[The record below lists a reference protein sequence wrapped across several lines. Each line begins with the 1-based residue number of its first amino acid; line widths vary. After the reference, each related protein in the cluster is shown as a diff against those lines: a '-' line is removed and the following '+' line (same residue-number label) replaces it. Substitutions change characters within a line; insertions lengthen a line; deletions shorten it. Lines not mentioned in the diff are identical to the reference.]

1 MMEPS
6 ARAAWTAFKRQ
17 AEAEGLN
24 VRMVRTRKAVE
35 SAFAAASGS
44 AASPAVFHPT
54 YRRAVLLGSAGTPLW
69 ERFRAAG
76 PDGGTAH
83 PLDRYTE
90 RAVERVLAALRG
102 VDAGAVAVY
111 PFSHAR
117 RIVPFLAF
125 LQDTSLLRMTPFGV
139 GVHARFGP
147 WFAWRAAVLTSL
159 PLPASALPTKN
170 TAAESPRQE
179 SPCVACPAPCTDAC
193 PAGVV
198 AKAGFGWQGC
208 VDFRVREAPCRA
220 TCLAR
225 EACPVGAEFRYAPEQ
240 MAYHYEVSLRTILA
254 EGWARGRD
262 KS

>member
-1 MMEPS
+1 MEPS
-6 ARAAWTAFKRQ
+6 ARAAWTAFERQ

-24 VRMVRTRKAVE
+24 VRIVRTRKAVE
-35 SAFAAASGS
+35 SAFAAGSGRS
-44 AASPAVFHPT
+44 SSSPAAFHPT

-69 ERFRAAG
+69 ERFQAAG
-76 PDGGTAH
+76 PGGGTAH

-90 RAVERVLAALRG
+90 RAVERVLGALREA
-102 VDAGAVAVY
+102 DAGAVAVY
-111 PFSHAR
+111 PFEHAR

-125 LQDTSLLRMTPFGV
+125 LQDTSLLRVTPFGV
-139 GVHARFGP
+139 AVHARFGP

-159 PLPASALPTKN
+159 PLPASSLS
-170 TAAESPRQE
+170 AESP
-179 SPCVACPAPCTDAC
+179 CAACPAPCTDAC

-225 EACPVGAEFRYAPEQ
+225 QACPVGVEFRYGPEQ

-254 EGWARGRD
+254 EGWAQTDRRTEAPEPEQ
-262 KS
+262 